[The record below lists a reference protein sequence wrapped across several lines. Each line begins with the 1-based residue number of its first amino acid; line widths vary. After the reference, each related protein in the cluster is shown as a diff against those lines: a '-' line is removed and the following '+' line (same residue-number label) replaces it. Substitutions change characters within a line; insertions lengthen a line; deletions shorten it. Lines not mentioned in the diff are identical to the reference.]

1 MLLLPPFRLGIKDL
15 SSPIFL
21 FFLLV
26 LGSIIGDFNFLVPRY
41 PPTLLESRVLGCS
54 ASFVHATFVDEI
66 WKTISNLE
74 FRRLDPRKQNFLDF
88 RRSIAALV
96 KTAIFLEIS
105 GFFTRNLM

>member
-1 MLLLPPFRLGIKDL
+1 MFFFA
-15 SSPIFL
+15 FL
-21 FFLLV
+21 EV
-26 LGSIIGDFNFLVPRY
+26 LD
-41 PPTLLESRVLGCS
+41 CQ

-66 WKTISNLE
+66 WEIIGNLG

-96 KTAIFLEIS
+96 KTAIFLLVEIS

>member
-1 MLLLPPFRLGIKDL
+1 MIPQKEPCAIITLDRI
-15 SSPIFL
+15 
-21 FFLLV
+21 LV
-26 LGSIIGDFNFLVPRY
+26 GSFWK
-41 PPTLLESRVLGCS
+41 TLLDCS

-66 WKTISNLE
+66 WETIRNLE